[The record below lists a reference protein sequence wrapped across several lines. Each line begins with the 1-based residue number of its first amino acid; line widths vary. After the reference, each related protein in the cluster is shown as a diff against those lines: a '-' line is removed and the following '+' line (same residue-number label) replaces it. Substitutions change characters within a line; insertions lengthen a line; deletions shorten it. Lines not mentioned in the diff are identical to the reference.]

1 MKPLNMTQSVCV
13 CMYKVSNEQ
22 ENGGQDYFL
31 ELQNFAAEKMC
42 KRVNSA
48 KTNCCFLLQ
57 LETEKATSGIDTFIM
72 A

>member
-1 MKPLNMTQSVCV
+1 MRMKPLNMTQSVCV

-48 KTNCCFLLQ
+48 KTNCCFLL
-57 LETEKATSGIDTFIM
+57 
-72 A
+72 